1 MNYIGAKCEV
11 EAKPSQAK
19 PSQGGNGKRAK
30 EVIGGIGKD
39 GWR

>member
-1 MNYIGAKCEV
+1 MDYIRAKCEV
-11 EAKPSQAK
+11 EAK

>member
-19 PSQGGNGKRAK
+19 PRGKWQKGEGGDWGN
-30 EVIGGIGKD
+30 
-39 GWR
+39 W